1 MKNKRAAKTRNA
13 IPSAQHHLPVA
24 EIKNGTLVMKDGT
37 LRAILMVSSINFS
50 LKNEDEQNAIV
61 ANYVS
66 FLNSLEYPL
75 QIIIQSRQLNI
86 KPYLEQLIKMER
98 EQNNDL
104 LRTQIADYRSFVA
117 ELVQLGHIMNKN
129 FFVVIPYDPLSNKK
143 RSFWSRFSEV
153 VNPAITVRLK
163 EERFLTRKRD
173 LDMRVRIVESGLG
186 SMGLEI
192 ARLDTQSLIELVYNT
207 FNPDLALVEP
217 LPALNQIQTE
227 SA

>member
-1 MKNKRAAKTRNA
+1 
-13 IPSAQHHLPVA
+13 
-24 EIKNGTLVMKDGT
+24 MKDGT